1 MTRFSH
7 SKKISLVTNF
17 GSTITIA
24 IIGSTPWMLFS
35 QRLILTLLTP
45 LALFTALIISD
56 RCQDKKSRIRT
67 VLPLALLILIQ
78 ILQIHYGVIPEASPN
93 HRTLFRVLLI
103 SIVPLI
109 FVICQQVR
117 IRNVITVNVLVLLM
131 GLVVI
136 EGTLTVLSPKKSE
149 QNKWSD
155 LASQFDESPK
165 PETNPDISI
174 DGQHRL
180 TTDQPKSFMHRVF
193 FYGGSTTFNREVSD
207 GDTYPS
213 LTQKLL
219 NKEAGTIKIENR
231 GTIGASAVDLIRFL
245 QEDETD
251 LLNTNKGDTRQG
263 LRRGDIV
270 VFYIGVNEAK
280 NAIVYRDPITRLS
293 LQFSTF
299 ESASNWVFKHTN
311 VGYSLNN
318 LLAVGKASID
328 ENNLAETK
336 LALDTAESFTT
347 DRGATFIPIIQP
359 HVFTK
364 SGPLK
369 YEQAIR
375 AQMNQFPDEID
386 KVYPRLADLVL
397 SFENAADAR
406 NIFDNLKTS
415 PYFDWC
421 HVDKLGNK
429 NIAELMSKVVR
440 PFIIEGGGT

>member
-1 MTRFSH
+1 MFSH
-7 SKKISLVTNF
+7 SKKFSLFTNI
-17 GSTITIA
+17 GSPFTIA
-24 IIGSTPWMLFS
+24 IIGSVPWMLFS

-45 LALFTALIISD
+45 LALFAALIISD

-117 IRNVITVNVLVLLM
+117 IRNVITANVLVLLM

-180 TTDQPKSFMHRVF
+180 TTDQPKSFTHRVF

-231 GTIGASAVDLIRFL
+231 RTIGASAVDLIRFL

>member
-1 MTRFSH
+1 MFSH
-7 SKKISLVTNF
+7 SKKFSLFTNI
-17 GSTITIA
+17 GSPFTIA
-24 IIGSTPWMLFS
+24 IIGSVPWMLFS
-35 QRLILTLLTP
+35 QRLILALLTP

-56 RCQDKKSRIRT
+56 RCQDKKSRIHT

-131 GLVVI
+131 GLVVV

-180 TTDQPKSFMHRVF
+180 TTDQPKSFTHRVF

-207 GDTYPS
+207 GGTYPS

-336 LALDTAESFTT
+336 LALDTAESFTS

-429 NIAELMSKVVR
+429 NIAVFMSKVIR
-440 PFIIEGGGT
+440 PFIIEANGS

>member
-1 MTRFSH
+1 MFSH
-7 SKKISLVTNF
+7 SKKFSLFTNI
-17 GSTITIA
+17 GSPFTIE
-24 IIGSTPWMLFS
+24 IIGSVPWMLFS
-35 QRLILTLLTP
+35 QRLILALLTP
-45 LALFTALIISD
+45 LALFTALIISN

-117 IRNVITVNVLVLLM
+117 IRNVITANVLVLLM

-180 TTDQPKSFMHRVF
+180 TTDQPKSFTHRVF

>member
-1 MTRFSH
+1 MFSH
-7 SKKISLVTNF
+7 SKKFSLLTNV
-17 GSTITIA
+17 GSLITIA
-24 IIGSTPWMLFS
+24 IIGSVPWMLFS
-35 QRLILTLLTP
+35 QRLIFALLTP
-45 LALFTALIISD
+45 LALFTALVVSD
-56 RCQDKKSRIRT
+56 RCQDKKSLIRT
-67 VLPLALLILIQ
+67 VLPLVLLILIQ
-78 ILQIHYGVIPEASPN
+78 VLQIRYGVIPEASPN
-93 HRTLFRVLLI
+93 HRTLFRLLLI

-109 FVICQQVR
+109 FVICQKVT
-117 IRNVITVNVLVLLM
+117 IRNVITANVLVLLV
-131 GLVVI
+131 GLVVV
-136 EGTLTVLSPKKSE
+136 EGTLTVLSPKTSE
-149 QNKWSD
+149 QNKWFD

-165 PETNPDISI
+165 PETSPTISM
-174 DGQHRL
+174 DGKHRL
-180 TTDQPKSFMHRVF
+180 TTDQPQSFTHRVF

-213 LTQKLL
+213 LTQKRL
-219 NKEAGTIKIENR
+219 NQEAGTIKIENR
-231 GTIGASAVDLIRFL
+231 GTIGASAVDLLRFL

-251 LLNTNKGDTRQG
+251 LVNTNKGDTSQG

-299 ESASNWVFKHTN
+299 ESATNWVFKHTN
-311 VGYSLNN
+311 VGYLLNN

-336 LALDTAESFTT
+336 LALDTAESYIT

-364 SGPLK
+364 SSPLK

-375 AQMNQFPDEID
+375 DQMNQFPDEID

-397 SFENAADAR
+397 SFENAVDAR

-429 NIAELMSKVVR
+429 NIAVFMSKVVQ
-440 PFIIEGGGT
+440 PFIIDESGS

>member
-1 MTRFSH
+1 MFSH
-7 SKKISLVTNF
+7 SKKFSLFTNI
-17 GSTITIA
+17 GSLIIIA

-35 QRLILTLLTP
+35 QRLILALLTP

-56 RCQDKKSRIRT
+56 RYQDKKSRIRII
-67 VLPLALLILIQ
+67 LPSALLVLIQ

-109 FVICQQVR
+109 FVICQKVTV
-117 IRNVITVNVLVLLM
+117 RNVITANVIVLLV
-131 GLVVI
+131 GLVAV
-136 EGTLTVLSPKKSE
+136 EGTLTVLSPKTTE
-149 QNKWSD
+149 QNKWTG

-165 PETNPDISI
+165 PETSPTISM
-174 DGQHRL
+174 DAQHRL
-180 TTDQPKSFMHRVF
+180 TTDQPKSFTQRVF

-207 GDTYPS
+207 QDTFS
-213 LTQKLL
+213 SQTQKLL
-219 NKEAGTIKIENR
+219 NQTNSLVRVENR
-231 GTIGASAVDLIRFL
+231 GTIGASAVDLLRFL
-245 QEDETD
+245 QAEESDSA
-251 LLNTNKGDTRQG
+251 NSSIGDTSRG
-263 LRRGDIV
+263 LGRGDIV

-299 ESASNWVFKHTN
+299 ESASAWVFKHTN
-311 VGYSLNN
+311 VGYLLNN

-336 LALDTAESFTT
+336 LVLDTAESFAN

-364 SGPLK
+364 SAPLE

-386 KVYPRLADLVL
+386 KVYPRLVDLVL

-406 NIFDNLKTS
+406 HIFDDLKTS

-429 NIAELMSKVVR
+429 NIALFMSKVVN
-440 PFIIEGGGT
+440 PFIIEASGS

>member
-1 MTRFSH
+1 MFSH
-7 SKKISLVTNF
+7 SKKFSLFTNIASPF
-17 GSTITIA
+17 TIA
-24 IIGSTPWMLFS
+24 IIGSVPWMLFS

-45 LALFTALIISD
+45 LALFAALIISD

-117 IRNVITVNVLVLLM
+117 IRNVITANVLVLLM

-180 TTDQPKSFMHRVF
+180 TTDQPKSFTHRVF

-219 NKEAGTIKIENR
+219 NQEAGTIKIENR

>member
-1 MTRFSH
+1 MFSH
-7 SKKISLVTNF
+7 SKKFSLFTNI
-17 GSTITIA
+17 GSPFTIA
-24 IIGSTPWMLFS
+24 IIGSVPWMLFS
-35 QRLILTLLTP
+35 QRLILALLTP

-67 VLPLALLILIQ
+67 DLPMALLILIQ

-180 TTDQPKSFMHRVF
+180 TTDQPKSFTHRVF